1 VKSTARWWIAA
12 SLVVVAGFLAAVSQY
27 YHRGFGFTALIEF
40 PGSVHFSELPV
51 VQNMPHF
58 HDPAS
63 PGYDGQFYSQLS
75 IDPLLRDP
83 EIDHAMD
90 LAPYRARR
98 ILCSWIAYA
107 MGLGRPTWI
116 LQAYAVEN
124 ILAWLVFAWVLTRW
138 MPPTSARGFALWAGT
153 LLSHGM
159 LASVRYA
166 LVDAPSTLIVALAVL
181 AAEKGR
187 PWIAS
192 AIVGAAGLA
201 RETSLLAASMFV
213 KLLSKR
219 PRTWLVVTG
228 LLVVCVVPLAVWFDY
243 LRSIYRS
250 TAFEGGGNVT
260 TPFTGLAFEFKMLR
274 RAMSDPS
281 LRLVWLPT
289 VGAFVAFLTQCAI
302 AIVALLKRESR
313 MPWAFVATS
322 FAVLAFFMH
331 PVVWEGWPGAFTRVL
346 LPLSVGAN
354 VLLAKQARAPWPLIL
369 VANLSVVSGVMLFK
383 PN

>member
-1 VKSTARWWIAA
+1 LWVAA
-12 SLVVVAGFLAAVSQY
+12 SLVVVAAFLAAVSQY

-51 VQNMPHF
+51 VQTMPHF

-98 ILCSWIAYA
+98 ILCSWIAFG
-107 MGLGRPTWI
+107 MGLGRPVWI
-116 LQAYAVEN
+116 LQAYSIEN
-124 ILAWLVFAWVLTRW
+124 ILTWLIFAWVLTRW

-166 LVDAPSTLIVALAVL
+166 LVDAPSTLIVALGVI

-187 PWIAS
+187 PWIA
-192 AIVGAAGLA
+192 AALVGIAGLA
-201 RETSLLAASMFV
+201 RETSLLAASMFAR
-213 KLLSKR
+213 LLSRR
-219 PRTWLVVTG
+219 PRTWIVVAG
-228 LLVVCVVPLAVWFDY
+228 LLVICVIPLALWFDY

-260 TPFTGLAFEFKMLR
+260 TPLAGIAFEVRMLR
-274 RAMSDPS
+274 GAVSDPA
-281 LRLVWLPT
+281 LRPVWLPT
-289 VGAFVAFLTQCAI
+289 LGTFVAFLTQAGI
-302 AIVALLKRESR
+302 AIVSMAKRESR
-313 MPWAFVATS
+313 TPWALVATS
-322 FAVLAFFMH
+322 FAVLALFMH

-354 VLLAKQARAPWPLIL
+354 VLLAKNTRTPWPVIVLS
-369 VANLSVVSGVMLFK
+369 NLGIVSGVMLFK
-383 PN
+383 IR